1 MGKLIDGKWIKKSII
16 TLNKKGAY
24 DRLPRTF
31 LNTISNDHEI
41 FKPESNRYHLYVS
54 HACPWATRTMIYRK
68 LKELESHISV
78 SVVHPDMLEDGWK
91 FDDSFNEATV
101 DRLYGFKYL
110 RQVYQKADSRVT
122 TSVTVPILW
131 DKKTQTIVNNESS
144 QIIRI
149 FNSAFNGLTYNQKD
163 YYPQG
168 KRLEIDGFN
177 ELIYQNINNGVY
189 KTGFAR
195 TQESYDIAVRK
206 LFDTLDELDQVLDN
220 KKFLTGDSFNEA
232 DIRLIPT
239 LLRFDLVYV
248 THFKCN
254 LKRIIDYPN
263 LSRYVKDMLKIPAVK
278 ETFHPDHIKRHY
290 YYSHAQINPYR
301 IIPKGPIDLP

>member
-1 MGKLIDGKWIKKSII
+1 MGKLIDGEWIKKSII
-16 TLNKKGAY
+16 TLDKKGAY

-31 LNTISNDHEI
+31 LNTISNKHEI

-68 LKELESHISV
+68 LKELDTHISF
-78 SVVHPDMLEDGWK
+78 SVVNPDMLDEGWV
-91 FDDSFNEATV
+91 FDDSFNEATI
-101 DRLYGFKYL
+101 DHLHGFKYL
-110 RQVYQKADSRVT
+110 RQVYQKADPKIT

-131 DKKTQTIVNNESS
+131 DKQTHTIVNNESS

-149 FNSAFNGLTYNQKD
+149 FNS
-163 YYPQG
+163 
-168 KRLEIDGFN
+168 EFN
-177 ELIYQNINNGVY
+177 ELTGNQDDFYPKSKRAEIDRFNDLIYDSINNGVY

-195 TQESYDIAVRK
+195 TQESYDIAVSK
-206 LFDTLDELDQVLDN
+206 LFDTLDELDAVLAN
-220 KKFLTGDSFNEA
+220 SKFLTGDLFNEA
-232 DIRLIPT
+232 DLRLIPT

-263 LSRYVKDMLKIPAVK
+263 LSRYVRDMLAIPAVE

-301 IIPKGPIDLP
+301 IIPKGPVDLL

>member
-1 MGKLIDGKWIKKSII
+1 MGKLIDGEWIKKSII
-16 TLNKKGAY
+16 TLDKQGAY

-68 LKELESHISV
+68 LKGLESHISV
-78 SVVHPDMLEDGWK
+78 SVVHPDMLDEGWI
-91 FDDSFNEATV
+91 FDDSFNAATT
-101 DRLYGFKYL
+101 DHLHGFQYL
-110 RQVYQKADSRVT
+110 RQVYQKADPKIT

-131 DKKTQTIVNNESS
+131 DKQTQTIVNNESS

-149 FNSAFNGLTYNQKD
+149 FNS
-163 YYPQG
+163 
-168 KRLEIDGFN
+168 EFN
-177 ELIYQNINNGVY
+177 ELTGNQDDFYPKSKRAEIDRFNDLIYESINNGVY
-189 KTGFAR
+189 RTGFAT
-195 TQESYDIAVRK
+195 TQESYDMAVSR
-206 LFDTLDELDQVLDN
+206 LFDTLDELDAVLAN
-220 KKFLTGDSFNEA
+220 SKFLTGDLFNEA
-232 DIRLIPT
+232 DLRLIPT

-254 LKRIIDYPN
+254 LKRIIDYSN
-263 LSRYVKDMLKIPAVK
+263 LSRYVKDMLEISAVR

-301 IIPKGPIDLP
+301 IIPKGPLNHL